1 MNIQILRLFFY
12 ILVWQCLYSLSFDI
26 FWEYFIIMLLKKTP
40 CLGRMVF
47 LQHSELGSHT
57 EFSKYVV

>member
-26 FWEYFIIMLLKKTP
+26 FWEYFIIMLLKNSLFRSDGILTA
-40 CLGRMVF
+40 F
-47 LQHSELGSHT
+47 
-57 EFSKYVV
+57 